1 MHFTNTIFLVV
12 FIIRYAERRIDQ
24 LLDAAILS
32 YTPMPSEFEAV
43 QFESE
48 WSFLRPFS
56 GKKKSPP
63 SPNGRGMVPA
73 TPPSPAPHRPI
84 SPTGSQATISSSASR
99 GFSSLRQTV
108 NRARGQASGT
118 PISAIFQDA
127 TSQPRPSSLD
137 LTSFLTSLHTLLILS
152 DINPVIITQL
162 WSQVMYWTSCKLL
175 SSVGIGL

>member
-1 MHFTNTIFLVV
+1 MRHAKCWVPSKSLKKSLTLYLVGFSLVAFMSSSMHFTNTVFLVV

-56 GKKKSPP
+56 GKKKLPP
-63 SPNGRGMVPA
+63 SPNGHRVVPA

-84 SPTGSQATISSSASR
+84 SPTGSQATISSSTSR

-118 PISAIFQDA
+118 SISAIFQDHNLNHH
-127 TSQPRPSSLD
+127 R
-137 LTSFLTSLHTLLILS
+137 
-152 DINPVIITQL
+152 
-162 WSQVMYWTSCKLL
+162 
-175 SSVGIGL
+175 